1 MGSKVWSFCD
11 NVIIECFQCN
21 FFQRKFAVTSVMKIY
36 TKMWEFWVHLDYNH
50 FYIPLISKYGK
61 FQPQTIF
68 LGNNN
73 PFSIKPTVV
82 RDKIPEK
89 KHQYLRFEISLLF
102 SKWAK

>member
-1 MGSKVWSFCD
+1 
-11 NVIIECFQCN
+11 
-21 FFQRKFAVTSVMKIY
+21 MKIY

-50 FYIPLISKYGK
+50 FYIPLTSKYGK

-82 RDKIPEK
+82 RDKIPEDYFA
-89 KHQYLRFEISLLF
+89 HFFQSGRNSGVNIWAFDATRGIS
-102 SKWAK
+102 W

>member
-1 MGSKVWSFCD
+1 M
-11 NVIIECFQCN
+11 
-21 FFQRKFAVTSVMKIY
+21 TIY

-50 FYIPLISKYGK
+50 FYIPLTSKYGK

-89 KHQYLRFEISLLF
+89 KTSVFEI
-102 SKWAK
+102 